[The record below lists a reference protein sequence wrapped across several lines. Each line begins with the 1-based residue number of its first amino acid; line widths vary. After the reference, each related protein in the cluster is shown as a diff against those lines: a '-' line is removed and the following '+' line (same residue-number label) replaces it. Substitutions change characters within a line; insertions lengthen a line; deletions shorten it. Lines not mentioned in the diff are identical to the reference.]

1 MRQLPGSLLS
11 VATSP
16 SISQLAS
23 SRQTRHPALVPATE
37 RTTVPRVQS
46 TRLLDLM
53 DSYIDERG
61 HTSRRLDG
69 STSLEDRTRAMDEF
83 NGDPACFVMLL
94 STRAGGTGVN
104 LMSADTV
111 IFYDSDWNPQQD
123 LQARPPPACCLLSAA
138 RLVCAAPAPGRRPCR
153 RIREAP
159 AFSGTGVRHG
169 TVYGNTKAL
178 QACAWC
184 PTAAKSRV
192 ADTPYAPF
200 AHALR
205 RHVKAR

>member
-1 MRQLPGSLLS
+1 M
-11 VATSP
+11 
-16 SISQLAS
+16 
-23 SRQTRHPALVPATE
+23 
-37 RTTVPRVQS
+37 PRMQS

-61 HTSRRLDG
+61 HSTRRLDG

-123 LQARPPPACCLLSAA
+123 LQ
-138 RLVCAAPAPGRRPCR
+138 VRRPL
-153 RIREAP
+153 P
-159 AFSGTGVRHG
+159 F
-169 TVYGNTKAL
+169 
-178 QACAWC
+178 ACLHSAWC
-184 PTAAKSRV
+184 AQQSWHAAKRASS
-192 ADTPYAPF
+192 
-200 AHALR
+200 
-205 RHVKAR
+205 